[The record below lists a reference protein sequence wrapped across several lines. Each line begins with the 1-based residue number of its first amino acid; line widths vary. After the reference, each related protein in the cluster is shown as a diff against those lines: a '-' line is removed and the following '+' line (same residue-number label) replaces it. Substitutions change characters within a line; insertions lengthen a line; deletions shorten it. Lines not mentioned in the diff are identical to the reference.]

1 MEYRN
6 IRIGQKLLLRGR
18 LHGAVEV
25 VVVQVDPRRLSSGDP
40 IQVKVTLYPGE
51 EPSLLWVNPDRLME
65 SDR

>member
-1 MEYRN
+1 MEYLN
-6 IRIGQKLLLRGR
+6 IRIGQKLKLRGR
-18 LHGAVEV
+18 LHGAVEA
-25 VVVQVDPRRLSSGDP
+25 VVVQVDPLRLVAP